1 MIDKTLNIKAA
12 ALFEQKEN
20 KTRAAE
26 NVAKPKAQTFIPVQF
41 FANET
46 SSLPHVV
53 HIGDIIRVHR
63 V

>member
-1 MIDKTLNIKAA
+1 MSKT
-12 ALFEQKEN
+12 
-20 KTRAAE
+20 AE

-46 SSLPHVV
+46 SSLPHIV

-63 V
+63 VQISNFRGVK